1 MPFACSL
8 VVLCGVVGLMRQN
21 PAIISLSSVREKRHT
36 KVGFISDN
44 GPLRSRGYRCIASLI
59 EHLG

>member
-1 MPFACSL
+1 MSKLVGEISFDPFRRRC
-8 VVLCGVVGLMRQN
+8 

-36 KVGFISDN
+36 EVGLISDN
-44 GPLRSRGYRCIASLI
+44 GPLRTRGYSSIASLI